1 MQKRPQA
8 TKPIFLGLES
18 EKSENQ
24 VPNFEIFGK
33 YIKDAPKK
41 TVQIGSYTSP
51 NGLMRDRN
59 NEKPIWVKIQKHC
72 KNAVTI

>member
-8 TKPIFLGLES
+8 QKPIFLGLES
-18 EKSENQ
+18 EKSENV
-24 VPNFEIFGK
+24 VPYFEKFEK
-33 YIKDAPKK
+33 NIKDAPKK
-41 TVQIGSYTSP
+41 TVQNGLYTSP

-59 NEKPIWVKIQKHC
+59 NEKPIWVKFQKHC